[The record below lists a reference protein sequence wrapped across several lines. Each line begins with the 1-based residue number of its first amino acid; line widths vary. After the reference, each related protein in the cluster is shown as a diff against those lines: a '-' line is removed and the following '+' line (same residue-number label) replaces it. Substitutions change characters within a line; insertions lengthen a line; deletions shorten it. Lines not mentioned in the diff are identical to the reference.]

1 MRTDKVET
9 GWVTGMETD
18 DSKRKNQQ
26 ARRGLQ
32 HKEISSD
39 KLGGK
44 NALALNGR
52 LNKQISCK
60 RESSGANPS

>member
-26 ARRGLQ
+26 SRRRLQ

-39 KLGGK
+39 KFGGE
-44 NALALNGR
+44 NELALNGR
-52 LNKQISCK
+52 PN
-60 RESSGANPS
+60 